1 MQLVCQRA
9 ARKCLSTLDGAEQ
22 EVSVCSDGCPLMDA
36 LSKPLPNAEDKVILI
51 SMQARGS
58 DSTVAA
64 QRAALLQ
71 RGMPFRTLLVICLL
85 LSGFGG
91 AVCVGQSAP
100 VAHAPAAQAVTRD
113 SAQRGPA
120 YSLPPD
126 KLKRAEALNRDF
138 DWLWAVGTVWSVVYL
153 LLFLRLHWA
162 AKLSC
167 FASLW
172 AGPRWVQ
179 GLIFL
184 PLLVIAIRLLTLPLS
199 LVGHH
204 LGLAYGLSIE
214 RWPAWFWDWT
224 KGLLVSICTTTLV
237 GSLLFAIV
245 RHSPRRWWLWFWLL
259 SLPLMLA
266 AVYAEPL
273 IIDPIFN
280 HFEPLSHSHP
290 ELVAQLERV
299 VERSGEKI
307 RPDHMFLMKASEKTT
322 ELNAYVTGFG
332 SSKRVV
338 VWDTSL
344 KKSTPDEV
352 LFIFGHELGH
362 YVLGDVVHGL
372 MMAAAGALLA
382 LWLAFHIVNKLVC
395 LYWRRWE
402 VPAVEDWSAVVVLML
417 VFTVFSILSDP
428 ISNSISRYVEH
439 RADVYGQEI
448 VHGIVADPQTTALHS
463 FQTLG
468 EQSLDIPHPNPWMV
482 FWTYNHP
489 PIANRAE
496 FARDYD
502 PWKPGGHP
510 RFFSK

>member
-1 MQLVCQRA
+1 M
-9 ARKCLSTLDGAEQ
+9 
-22 EVSVCSDGCPLMDA
+22 
-36 LSKPLPNAEDKVILI
+36 
-51 SMQARGS
+51 
-58 DSTVAA
+58 
-64 QRAALLQ
+64 
-71 RGMPFRTLLVICLL
+71 
-85 LSGFGG
+85 
-91 AVCVGQSAP
+91 
-100 VAHAPAAQAVTRD
+100 
-113 SAQRGPA
+113 
-120 YSLPPD
+120 
-126 KLKRAEALNRDF
+126 
-138 DWLWAVGTVWSVVYL
+138 YL

-162 AKLSC
+162 AGLSR
-167 FASLW
+167 FSARW
-172 AGPRWVQ
+172 ARQPWVQ

-184 PLLVIAIRLLTLPLS
+184 PLLVIAIHLLTLPLS
-199 LVGHH
+199 LAGHH

-224 KGLLVSICTTTLV
+224 KGLLVSIGTTTLV

-245 RHSPRRWWLWFWLL
+245 RHAPRRWWLWFWLL

-273 IIDPIFN
+273 IIDPLFN
-280 HFEPLSHSHP
+280 HFEPLSQSHP

-299 VERSGEKI
+299 VARSGETI
-307 RPDHMFLMKASEKTT
+307 PADHMFLMKASEKTT
-322 ELNAYVTGFG
+322 EMNAYVTGFG

-362 YVLGDVVHGL
+362 YVLGDVMHGL

-382 LWLAFHIVNKLVC
+382 LWLAFHIVRKLICV
-395 LYWRRWE
+395 YWKRWE
-402 VPAVEDWSAVVVLML
+402 VPAIEDWSAVVVLML
-417 VFTVFSILSDP
+417 VFTVFSILSEP
-428 ISNSISRYVEH
+428 IGNSISRYIEH

-448 VHGIVADPQTTALHS
+448 VHGIVADPQATAVHS

-468 EQSLDIPHPNPWMV
+468 EESLDIPDPNPGMV
-482 FWTYNHP
+482 FWTYSHP
-489 PIANRAE
+489 PIAKRAE

-502 PWKPGGHP
+502 PWKPDGHP

>member
-1 MQLVCQRA
+1 ML
-9 ARKCLSTLDGAEQ
+9 
-22 EVSVCSDGCPLMDA
+22 
-36 LSKPLPNAEDKVILI
+36 
-51 SMQARGS
+51 
-58 DSTVAA
+58 
-64 QRAALLQ
+64 
-71 RGMPFRTLLVICLL
+71 FRIVPVLCLL
-85 LSGFGG
+85 LAGLFGD
-91 AVCVGQSAP
+91 ACLAQTAAAANP
-100 VAHAPAAQAVTRD
+100 PAAQSVH
-113 SAQRGPA
+113 QGPA
-120 YSLPPD
+120 YSLPAA

-138 DWLWAVGTVWSVVYL
+138 DWLWAIGTVWSVVYL

-167 FASLW
+167 FSALW

-184 PLLVIAIRLLTLPLS
+184 PLLVVAIHLLTLPLS
-199 LVGHH
+199 LAGHH

-214 RWPAWFWDWT
+214 HWPAWFWDWT
-224 KGLLVSICTTTLV
+224 KGLLVSIATTTLV

-245 RHSPRRWWLWFWLL
+245 RHAPRRWWLWFWLL

-273 IIDPIFN
+273 IIDPLFN
-280 HFEPLSHSHP
+280 HFQPLSQSHP
-290 ELVAQLERV
+290 ELVAQLEQV
-299 VERSGEKI
+299 VARSGETI
-307 RPDHMFLMKASEKTT
+307 PADHMFLMKASEKTT

-382 LWLAFHIVNKLVC
+382 LWLAFHIVRKLICV
-395 LYWRRWE
+395 YWKRWE
-402 VPAVEDWSAVVVLML
+402 VPAIEDWSAVVVLML
-417 VFTVFSILSDP
+417 VFTVFSIVSEP
-428 ISNSISRYVEH
+428 IGNSISRYIEH

-448 VHGIVADPQTTALHS
+448 VHGIVADPQATAVHS

-468 EQSLDIPHPNPWMV
+468 EESLDIPDPNPAMV
-482 FWTYNHP
+482 FWTYSHP
-489 PIANRAE
+489 PIAQRAE